1 MTGTMNKMTDRP
13 DLLLEAQG
21 EDPLSEM
28 LAWVRLRGGR
38 VFQVALPPGQ
48 RRSFTAGPSHLHVV
62 EGGDLT
68 LRCGH
73 GEAIPVGAGEVVLLP
88 HGRAHDLEVD
98 VGAGAPARL
107 LGAQFHFDR
116 KPLPPLLT
124 NLPEVMKVTFPDGQ
138 LPGWLSATTFFLL
151 DEVSNRAPGSALM
164 LSRIVDLMV
173 IRTLRAWA
181 ASGPSSET
189 WLGCNRDTRL
199 GRVLVAMH
207 HRPEN
212 PWTVASLADLA
223 GMSRSVFAERFN
235 RAFGEPPLRYLA
247 RWRIA
252 LAQELLETTDASIG
266 EIAFRVGYG
275 SEPGFSRA
283 FKAMT
288 GTAPSSLRLTRD
300 QGT

>member
-1 MTGTMNKMTDRP
+1 MTDRP
-13 DLLLEAQG
+13 ELLLEAEG

-38 VFQVALPPGQ
+38 VFQTSLASGQ
-48 RRSFTAGPSHLHVV
+48 RLPFTAGPSHLHVV
-62 EGGDLT
+62 EEGSLA
-68 LRCGH
+68 LHCGH
-73 GEAIPVGAGEVVLLP
+73 EGPVLLVAGEVVLLP
-88 HGRAHDLEVD
+88 HGSAHDLAVTSDNE
-98 VGAGAPARL
+98 APVRL
-107 LGAQFHFDR
+107 LSAQFHFDR
-116 KPLPPLLT
+116 KPLPPLLN
-124 NLPEVMKVTFPDGQ
+124 NLPPVMKVSFPNGQ
-138 LPGWLSATTFFLL
+138 LPGWLNATTFFLL

-181 ASGPSSET
+181 ASGPSTET

-199 GRVLVAMH
+199 GRALVAMH
-207 HRPEN
+207 HHPEEA
-212 PWTVASLADLA
+212 WTVASLADLS

-252 LAQELLETTDASIG
+252 LAQDLLETTDASIG
-266 EIAFRVGYG
+266 EISFRVGYG

-288 GTAPSSLRLTRD
+288 GEAPSALRMRGAPAVSD
-300 QGT
+300 